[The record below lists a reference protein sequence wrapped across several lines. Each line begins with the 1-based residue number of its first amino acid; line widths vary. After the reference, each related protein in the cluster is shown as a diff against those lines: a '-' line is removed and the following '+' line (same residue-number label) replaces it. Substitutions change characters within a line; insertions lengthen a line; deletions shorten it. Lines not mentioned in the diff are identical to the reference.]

1 MRSSPTRTACWLASR
16 LARPRSSRPAA
27 RCATTRSSR
36 RRTRTASPWS
46 LPACGTSGI
55 KDPSLSTFGTIFL
68 NHEGDVCAW
77 LEMLCSIHG
86 SYRLSTFANG
96 ATPMGR
102 FITARILA
110 SVALLVAFCV
120 PVAAQDMRQGAAMP
134 SANRSVFAEHGMVVA
149 QEKTAAQI
157 GADILKRGGNA
168 VDAAVA
174 TGFAMAVTYPRAGNI
189 GGGGFMVIHSAERHE
204 DVAIDYRETAPA
216 ATTPDIFIGS
226 DGKPDNTRSRDA
238 ALGIGVPG
246 TPAGLTLALEKY
258 GSGKFTLVELI
269 QPAIDLARHGVF
281 ITDDSA
287 DTLPGWQ
294 PRLARWPSSVKIFS
308 RPDGTSLREGD
319 RLVQSDLAA
328 TLEAIA
334 AQGPRGFYEGSVAEK
349 LAKAIQDA
357 GGIMTTD
364 DLKAYQAII
373 RTPVH
378 GTYRGYDIVSM
389 PLPSSGGV
397 GLVET
402 LNILEGF
409 PLGDMKQGSP
419 AALHLLIEAMKRA
432 YADRAHYLG
441 DPAFVSAPVATL
453 ITKDYAA
460 KQRASIDMDHATPWI
475 DAVATAQPREGS
487 NTTHFSVVDS
497 FGNAV
502 SNTYTLN
509 FSYGVGLVAE
519 GTGVLLNNE
528 LDDFTAAPGA
538 SNAYGLVG
546 FEANLPG
553 PGKRPLSS
561 MSPTIVLK
569 DGKPVLVTGSPGG
582 SRIISTVLQVI
593 VDVLDYRMDVESA
606 VAAPRLHHQWLPD
619 EVSIEPGFPDD
630 VLAALREKGHR
641 VVESAGYSSANS
653 ILVTPTGL
661 LGAPDPRT
669 RGAEAAGN

>member
-1 MRSSPTRTACWLASR
+1 
-16 LARPRSSRPAA
+16 
-27 RCATTRSSR
+27 
-36 RRTRTASPWS
+36 
-46 LPACGTSGI
+46 
-55 KDPSLSTFGTIFL
+55 
-68 NHEGDVCAW
+68 
-77 LEMLCSIHG
+77 
-86 SYRLSTFANG
+86 
-96 ATPMGR
+96 
-102 FITARILA
+102 
-110 SVALLVAFCV
+110 
-120 PVAAQDMRQGAAMP
+120 
-134 SANRSVFAEHGMVVA
+134 MVVA
-149 QEKTAAQI
+149 QEKTAARI
-157 GADILKRGGNA
+157 GTDILRRGGNA

-174 TGFAMAVTYPRAGNI
+174 TGFAMAVTYPRAGNL
-189 GGGGFMVIHSAERHE
+189 GGGGFMIIHSVERHE
-204 DVAIDYRETAPA
+204 DIAIDYRETAPA
-216 ATTPDIFIGS
+216 ATTPGMFLGA
-226 DGKPDNTRSRDA
+226 DGKPDNAKSRDS

-246 TPAGLTLALEKY
+246 TPAGLALALEKY
-258 GSGKFTLVELI
+258 GSGKFTLAELI
-269 QPAIDLARHGVF
+269 QPAIDLARNGIVLA
-281 ITDDSA
+281 DDSA
-287 DTLPGWQ
+287 DTLPEWHR
-294 PRLARWPSSVKIFS
+294 RLARWPSAAKIFS
-308 RPDGTSLREGD
+308 HADGTPLREGD
-319 RLVQSDLAA
+319 TLVQTDLAA
-328 TLEAIA
+328 TLSAVA
-334 AQGPRGFYEGSVAEK
+334 AQGPRGFYEGPVAEK
-349 LAKAIQDA
+349 LAEAIREA
-357 GGIMTTD
+357 GGIITAD
-364 DLKAYQAII
+364 DLKAYQPVI

-409 PLGDMKQGSP
+409 PLAEMKQGSP
-419 AALHLLIEAMKRA
+419 VSLHVLIEAMKRA

-460 KQRASIDMDHATPWI
+460 KQRASIDLDHATPWV
-475 DAVATAQPREGS
+475 DAVLTAPPHEGS
-487 NTTHFSVVDS
+487 NTTHFSVVDG

-538 SNAYGLVG
+538 ANAYGLVG

-569 DGKPVLVTGSPGG
+569 DGKPILVTGSPGG

-593 VDVLDYRMDVESA
+593 VNVLDYHMDVAAA

-619 EVSIEPGFPDD
+619 EVRIERGFSETTLD
-630 VLAALREKGHR
+630 ALRAKGHR
-641 VVESAGYSSANS
+641 IVEPMGQTSANS
-653 ILVTPTGL
+653 IAVTPSGL

-669 RGAEAAGN
+669 RGAEAAGE